1 MRAVNVLA
9 ATLLVVGGLNW
20 GLVGLANVDVVA
32 AVLGSGTVLANVV
45 YGLVGVSAL
54 WQAGLWLGRGPRH
67 ETVGAR

>member
-9 ATLLVVGGLNW
+9 ATALVVGGLNW
-20 GLVGLANVDVVA
+20 GLVGLANVDLV

-54 WQAGLWLGRGPRH
+54 WQAELWLGRSPRH